1 MNTAVLKLAQN
12 ERTRRLSVMHG
23 AMDVLSAL
31 ANSPSN
37 GIVDKI
43 SKCLYLYCSDA
54 SNHSIVV
61 KNVGDLITR
70 LTDRTKRTTNLSII
84 ARRLLVRSIC
94 FMSSSACCRS
104 LVEDNIVTSM
114 LHLCFE
120 DEELTTDNSDVDN
133 TNADDTNAGN
143 TNTNTTTTNNTNHDM
158 TRTIDLITILAN
170 FSHTGNTAKMVRDG
184 ACGALVSLVQQFRGT
199 NKSQNG
205 RIACALRNLTCYLG
219 NAARMVEDGV
229 IEAILELSDDSKY
242 VLLWLWSLWLS
253 LWFYCFENALFVCDR
268 VMTLTVMFS
277 FLLFQS

>member
-1 MNTAVLKLAQN
+1 
-12 ERTRRLSVMHG
+12 MHG

-37 GIVDKI
+37 DIVDKI

-120 DEELTTDNSDVDN
+120 DEELTTNNGHLENNNSDVDN
-133 TNADDTNAGN
+133 TNAGN
-143 TNTNTTTTNNTNHDM
+143 TNTGDTNNTNNTNTDNTNHDM

-242 VLLWLWSLWLS
+242 VLWWLSLWLWLLWLS
-253 LWFYCFENALFVCDR
+253 LWFYCFANALFVCDR
-268 VMTLTVMFS
+268 VMTLTFMFF